1 VVRPRQRGLCNFT
14 NLDNKAEV
22 DLSVITWTLLN
33 LSLGFDPEGVGL
45 TPTGKEIGGNMLLRK
60 PCPAGPDIQ
69 FVTGALSPK

>member
-33 LSLGFDPEGVGL
+33 LSLGFDPEGRGL
-45 TPTGKEIGGNMLLRK
+45 LPTGRDIGGN
-60 PCPAGPDIQ
+60 
-69 FVTGALSPK
+69 